1 MLPALMLLAA
11 APDAGGFVE
20 LTGIAEDAKGG
31 AVLVVDGV
39 GPVYLRTLA
48 AWPQNLRGKTV
59 KAKGKLKSVK
69 LIPSPVKGPKGEV
82 SQGAEGDQWVLEDAT
97 Y

>member
-1 MLPALMLLAA
+1 MLPALLLLAA
-11 APDAGGFVE
+11 APDAGGLVE
-20 LTGIAEDAKGG
+20 LTGLAEDAKGG

-39 GPVYLRTLA
+39 GPIYVRKLA

-59 KAKGKLKSVK
+59 KVKGKLTSVK
-69 LIPSPVKGPKGEV
+69 LIPSPTKNAKGEV